1 MSEQNVRGDLMVEDY
16 TFRKD
21 EKGFK
26 SFADLLGD
34 YDFFTVFEAYAK
46 PLYAFARGLKGG
58 FDYNDQE
65 AEEFLLNLDKGIAQ
79 KDAQV
84 RAQRIDDLNYEMG
97 KLQYKKSAVEF
108 ERMLNPPAKKTRQTK
123 QPKVSMNYK
132 EYCCD

>member
-1 MSEQNVRGDLMVEDY
+1 MSEQNVWGDCMTEDY

-26 SFADLLGD
+26 SFAELLGD
-34 YDFFTVFEAYAK
+34 YDFFTIFEAYAK
-46 PLYAFARGLKGG
+46 PLYAFARGLKEG

-79 KDAQV
+79 KDAQMRV
-84 RAQRIDDLNYEMG
+84 QRMDDLSYEMG
-97 KLQYKKSAVEF
+97 LLSYKKSAVELGK
-108 ERMLNPPAKKTRQTK
+108 MLNPSAKKTQK
-123 QPKVSMNYK
+123 KPKVSMNYK